1 LERDAA
7 RKHTEILGALSQEK
21 NTLEKKID
29 ELRTF
34 ERDYRT
40 RLKTYLDSQ
49 LRELDGRGPIT
60 PANPTRTQHDPVTAG
75 FGAHAQAR

>member
-1 LERDAA
+1 M
-7 RKHTEILGALSQEK
+7 LSQEK

-40 RLKTYLDSQ
+40 LLKTYLDSQ
-49 LRELDGRGPIT
+49 LQKLDGRGPT
-60 PANPTRTQHDPVTAG
+60 PAANPTRTQHDPVTTG
-75 FGAHAQAR
+75 IGAHAQTR